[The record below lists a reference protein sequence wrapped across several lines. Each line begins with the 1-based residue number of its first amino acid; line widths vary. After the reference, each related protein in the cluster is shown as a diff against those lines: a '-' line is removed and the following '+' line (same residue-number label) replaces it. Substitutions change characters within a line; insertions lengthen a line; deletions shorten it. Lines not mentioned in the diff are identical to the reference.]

1 VNKKSE
7 WMKKIDI
14 ISLANVLK
22 KSKIS
27 LLRKLGYNNDGVY
40 VMLEDGERL
49 LDKYTLEPVRID
61 NMMILPTPRGPII
74 LNNDIFSLMEY
85 LEEYKIEILT

>member
-1 VNKKSE
+1 
-7 WMKKIDI
+7 MKNIDI
-14 ISLANVLK
+14 ISLANVSK

-27 LLRKLGYNNDGVY
+27 LLRKLGYNSDGVY
-40 VMLEDGERL
+40 VTLEDGERL

-61 NMMILPTPRGPII
+61 NMMILPTPRSPII